1 MSSRALS
8 RGRILDAALELVD
21 EQGIGALSMRKLAAR
36 LGVEAMSL
44 YNHVASKADLL
55 DGIAARVFEE
65 IALPDLELPWDRRLR
80 ELGIGAHTA
89 LNAHPDVVRLL
100 AGEGANP
107 RSLDAL
113 RFLDTLMGT
122 LLDQGMDER
131 AAARAYRSFF
141 GLLYGSVLV
150 GATETPEGTRSGHTE
165 SINAWFKRT
174 VAAHEL
180 PHLDRA
186 LEAMLDT
193 DCVPEFAE
201 ELDSF
206 IRGLAAR
213 RPSTD
218 PQ

>member
-1 MSSRALS
+1 MSSRVLS

-21 EQGIGALSMRKLAAR
+21 EQGVGALSMRKLASR

-44 YNHVASKADLL
+44 YNYVASKADLL

-65 IALPDLELPWDRRLR
+65 IELPDPALPWDRRLR
-80 ELGIGAHTA
+80 ELGQGAHTA
-89 LNAHPDVVRLL
+89 LSAHPDVVRLL

-107 RSLDAL
+107 RSVDAL
-113 RFLDTLMGT
+113 RFLDALMGA
-122 LLDQGMDER
+122 LLDLGIDER

-150 GATETPEGTRSGHTE
+150 GASETPEGTRSAHTE
-165 SINAWFKRT
+165 TINAWFKRT
-174 VAAHEL
+174 VTAHDL
-180 PHLDRA
+180 PHLSRA

-213 RPSTD
+213 QSTID
-218 PQ
+218 

>member
-8 RGRILDAALELVD
+8 HSRILDAALELVD

-65 IALPDLELPWDRRLR
+65 IELPDPALPWDRRLR
-80 ELGIGAHTA
+80 ELGIGAHAA
-89 LNAHPDVVRLL
+89 LNAHPEVVRLL

-107 RSLDAL
+107 RSVDAL
-113 RFLDTLMGT
+113 RFLDSLMGA
-122 LLDQGMDER
+122 LLDLGIDER

-150 GATETPEGTRSGHTE
+150 GAGEKPEGARAET
-165 SINAWFKRT
+165 INAWFERT
-174 VAAHEL
+174 VATHDL
-180 PHLDRA
+180 PHLGRA

-193 DCVPEFAE
+193 DCVPDFAE

-206 IRGLAAR
+206 IHGLATR
-213 RPSTD
+213 KPVHGNNC
-218 PQ
+218 